1 MVSRTSTKRSPPG
14 AAGRVGPRG
23 TKRRK
28 TKSLVP
34 YEVSIPALY
43 PSPGDPCS
51 NVGGHS
57 ATYEM
62 ERFVRGRTA
71 GAVEDEMERPCS
83 VTTPPGLAL
92 PPTTKRISGWVNA
105 LGDTVGEILA
115 DVVANARKSSVTGVG
130 GGRGGMTDAL
140 VRATK
145 FMNVWK
151 EVKRLELEERRFEAE
166 NELLER
172 EMRLRELKAELHGR
186 RVIAE
191 MEDRQRTEAE
201 AYQVGK
207 DGN

>member
-1 MVSRTSTKRSPPG
+1 
-14 AAGRVGPRG
+14 
-23 TKRRK
+23 
-28 TKSLVP
+28 
-34 YEVSIPALY
+34 
-43 PSPGDPCS
+43 
-51 NVGGHS
+51 
-57 ATYEM
+57 
-62 ERFVRGRTA
+62 
-71 GAVEDEMERPCS
+71 MERPCS